1 MRTSRML
8 ADAGQDLKTAFRNL
22 LRAPMTAATIVLT
35 VGLGIAGTTVIFG
48 AVNATILRPLPYAD
62 AGQLVR
68 IYTDAPPNRF
78 RFSVADYLALQEQQT
93 RFALIAGFTDRE
105 TSYADGAVAERLGA
119 KAVTPGYFALL
130 GIRPVIGRDFAA
142 SEGRPGSQ
150 PVVIVSHAFWSQR
163 LHRRDAIGRPIR
175 LDGVDH
181 VVVGVLP
188 EKTGP
193 LERRSDVFVAT
204 QWNTPR
210 RKGPF
215 FVTVLARLPP
225 GADRSLAAAE
235 LRDINRRIFA
245 QWRASY
251 QDEKATWAMLDLKAH
266 VLGNVETIATLAVAA
281 VVLVWAIACANASNL
296 LIARVTSRR
305 RELAVR
311 LALGASRARLT
322 RYLLAESVLLA
333 GAAATTGIALAR
345 AGLEFLR
352 VFGARYLPRVHE
364 IALDGTVLWFL
375 VAITAASVL
384 IFGIVPAFHGSS
396 APLDEALRSAGRTST
411 GTPGVRRLRRA
422 LVAGQFAVA
431 TPLLVF
437 AALLMASLTQLK
449 RVDLGFDSHNLL
461 TAGILLP
468 AATYR
473 DEAAVTTFWDAI
485 ERRSAALPGVSA
497 VAFADSRPPNDANNR
512 NNFDLEDA
520 PTPPGASQP
529 VTPWIAVTPGYF
541 RLFGLALLEGR
552 LFDERDGSGG
562 PPVIIVDRAWA
573 GRFFPNQ
580 SAVGKRLR
588 EGGCSTCP
596 WTTVAGVV
604 STVKYAGLDSPDE
617 GTVYW
622 PMPERGA
629 DVLDARFRYLV
640 LRTNTDP
647 SSLVPALRQVVRA
660 MDPELPLSRVATVDE
675 LVAGSLQ
682 LPRSLSLVTGMFA
695 ALALLLSVVGI
706 YGVMTH
712 YVQQHTKDISIRMAL
727 GGTRAA
733 VVGRTLQQ
741 GMSVV
746 IVGVAAGL
754 VTALASRPIVSTLLF
769 GVGAV
774 DALIL
779 SGVAMLMLLAALLA
793 CWIPAARAAG
803 VEPAAVLRLE

>member
-1 MRTSRML
+1 
-8 ADAGQDLKTAFRNL
+8 
-22 LRAPMTAATIVLT
+22 
-35 VGLGIAGTTVIFG
+35 
-48 AVNATILRPLPYAD
+48 
-62 AGQLVR
+62 
-68 IYTDAPPNRF
+68 
-78 RFSVADYLALQEQQT
+78 
-93 RFALIAGFTDRE
+93 
-105 TSYADGAVAERLGA
+105 
-119 KAVTPGYFALL
+119 
-130 GIRPVIGRDFAA
+130 
-142 SEGRPGSQ
+142 
-150 PVVIVSHAFWSQR
+150 
-163 LHRRDAIGRPIR
+163 
-175 LDGVDH
+175 
-181 VVVGVLP
+181 
-188 EKTGP
+188 
-193 LERRSDVFVAT
+193 
-204 QWNTPR
+204 
-210 RKGPF
+210 
-215 FVTVLARLPP
+215 
-225 GADRSLAAAE
+225 
-235 LRDINRRIFA
+235 
-245 QWRASY
+245 
-251 QDEKATWAMLDLKAH
+251 
-266 VLGNVETIATLAVAA
+266 
-281 VVLVWAIACANASNL
+281 
-296 LIARVTSRR
+296 
-305 RELAVR
+305 
-311 LALGASRARLT
+311 
-322 RYLLAESVLLA
+322 
-333 GAAATTGIALAR
+333 
-345 AGLEFLR
+345 
-352 VFGARYLPRVHE
+352 
-364 IALDGTVLWFL
+364 
-375 VAITAASVL
+375 
-384 IFGIVPAFHGSS
+384 
-396 APLDEALRSAGRTST
+396 
-411 GTPGVRRLRRA
+411 
-422 LVAGQFAVA
+422 
-431 TPLLVF
+431 
-437 AALLMASLTQLK
+437 MASLAQLK

-485 ERRSAALPGVSA
+485 ERRSAALPGVST

-541 RLFGLALLEGR
+541 RLFDLALLEGR

-588 EGGCSTCP
+588 AGGCSTCP

-629 DVLDARFRYLV
+629 DVLEARFRYLV

-733 VVGRTLQQ
+733 VVGQTLQQ

-769 GVGAV
+769 GVGAA

-793 CWIPAARAAG
+793 CWIPATRAAG